1 MQVEAGMLLK
11 PFHLSHELQ
20 FASWLSVFMAA
31 VAQKAPGQSTT
42 LSRLVRSLRSAP
54 ARELSMSAR
63 SQGAAWVESHDWCYS
78 A

>member
-1 MQVEAGMLLK
+1 VPGILYRYG
-11 PFHLSHELQ
+11 LSHELQ

-42 LSRLVRSLRSAP
+42 LSGMVKRLHSAP
-54 ARELSMSAR
+54 ARDVSMSAW
-63 SQGAAWVESHDWCYS
+63 SQGAAWVGSHEWCYL